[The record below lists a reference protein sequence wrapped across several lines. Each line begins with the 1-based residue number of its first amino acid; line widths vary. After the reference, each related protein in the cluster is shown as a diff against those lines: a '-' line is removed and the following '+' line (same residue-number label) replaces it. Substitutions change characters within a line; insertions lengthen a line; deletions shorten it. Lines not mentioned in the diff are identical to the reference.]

1 MPKIVVLRN
10 NGSNNVG
17 SCEAL
22 EDSLTMW
29 CDDIVA
35 EPSAMRHTTHAD
47 SPRSNEGT
55 HQTCTIRSRSG
66 LC

>member
-10 NGSNNVG
+10 NGSNNDG
-17 SCEAL
+17 SYAAL
-22 EDSLTMW
+22 EDRLTMW

-47 SPRSNEGT
+47 SSRSNDST
-55 HQTCTIRSRSG
+55 HP
-66 LC
+66 L